1 MPDLIGSL
9 ETDKEKVYAIT
20 LWLSQ
25 QDIETGIFKSFKPDT
40 PRGYMH
46 LIQNRRGTFSSFFA
60 QLCRKA
66 GIPCCIVSG
75 YSKGAS
81 YDVGEMNDEILKQNT
96 NAWNTVFA
104 DNKWHIVHPYW
115 VCRGLIGHK
124 IGGYVKIEKAGQ
136 SMMQKET
143 ASEGQLTKCFNKY
156 YIFTDPEELV
166 HRNIPVE
173 EQSKWQ
179 LLPKPLTF
187 DEYKNKPYLRPE
199 FFKQKLKLTS
209 KKDCIL
215 VAQNG
220 LCNIEYTIPLTEANA
235 INFTYEL
242 DMKIESI
249 ELGSQVG
256 TLRHD
261 GDNNNNPQNVLTK
274 PHIEDD
280 NKNIRANIARYVIMM
295 RSGIKQEN
303 VSFEVRLPKEGMYKI
318 SIYSGRDDEW
328 GDDPPLTS
336 SFRIVC
342 DQLDSQCVPDMAPID
357 PGIVGWGPGPKA
369 LKSGLLMPSHQR
381 GKIEVNVKQEVIIQF
396 QVVTHLQVVINM
408 AHNTKTNEELKQY
421 FSYTET
427 SSEFSKRRELTV
439 RAYVPN
445 KDEYAIRIG
454 TCKNSYTEQPDYACN
469 YLLSSKQTTHRGRE
483 V

>member
-1 MPDLIGSL
+1 MTDLTGSL
-9 ETDKEKVYAIT
+9 ATDKEKVYAIT
-20 LWLSQ
+20 HWLSQ
-25 QDIETGIFKSFKPDT
+25 QDIETGKFNSFKPDT

-46 LIQNRRGTFSSFFA
+46 LIQNRRGTFPSFFA

-66 GIPCCIVSG
+66 GIPCIIVSG
-75 YSKGAS
+75 YSKSAS

-96 NAWNTVFA
+96 NTWNTVFA
-104 DNKWHIVHPYW
+104 DGIWHIVHPYW
-115 VCRGLIGHK
+115 VCRGLVGHK
-124 IGGYVKIEKAGQ
+124 IGGYVKFEKDGQ
-136 SMMQKET
+136 AVMQKET

-156 YIFTDPEELV
+156 YIFTDPEEFV
-166 HRNIPVE
+166 YRNIPVE
-173 EQSKWQ
+173 ENSKWQ

-187 DEYKNKPYLRPE
+187 DEYKHKPYVRPE
-199 FFKQKLKLTS
+199 FFKQKLKFTS
-209 KKDCIL
+209 EKECIL

-220 LCNIEYTIPLTEANA
+220 LCNIEYTIPPTEANA

-242 DMKIESI
+242 DMKTESI

-256 TLRHD
+256 TPRHD
-261 GDNNNNPQNVLTK
+261 GDDNN
-274 PHIEDD
+274 
-280 NKNIRANIARYVIMM
+280 NIRANIARYVIMM

-303 VSFEVRLPKEGMYKI
+303 VSFEVRLPKKGIYKI

-342 DQLDSQCVPDMAPID
+342 DQLDSQCVPDMAPIN
-357 PGIVGWGPGPKA
+357 PGLVGWGPGSKA
-369 LKSGLLMPSHQR
+369 LKSGLLMPSHER
-381 GKIEVNVKQEVIIQF
+381 GKIEVNVQEEVVIQF
-396 QVVTHLQVVINM
+396 QVVTHLPVVVNM
-408 AHNTKTNEELKQY
+408 VHNTKTNEELKQY
-421 FSYTET
+421 FSYEET

-439 RAYVPN
+439 RACVPN

-454 TCKNSYTEQPDYACN
+454 TCENSDGGNPDYACN